1 MPILNMIAQGSG
13 WWGSNVWEPTNL
25 YAIDSSNTS
34 IDITWT
40 DNSLQTIPPSTFGK
54 SVLVRKVGSA
64 PTSPSDW
71 TTVVT
76 ETVMNTYQNNAYT
89 DTWLT
94 EWTTYY
100 YQVFSYSAD
109 WGITYWTP
117 VSATPSSW
125 WHPWVNT
132 VAYYEFDNNLDDSSW
147 NWFNQ
152 TLASWAVVYW
162 TASWGGK
169 YAYFDSSTYTA
180 NSSLGS
186 IDYSSDSYTVSFYRQ
201 PKTIFSSWAH
211 AVFDWAMN
219 GRDPAWIRMVDS
231 LASRG
236 VSNTFSATVDTW
248 YYITTTRDKAD
259 VYFYVNGQLIGSW
272 TWGGSGSYTPTFRFN
287 AIWNA
292 TQLTNDN
299 YLWQFIIEDKLRTA
313 QEIAVYFNKTKADY
327 WIS

>member
-1 MPILNMIAQGSG
+1 MVYNWTEYILW

-100 YQVFSYSAD
+100 YQIFSYSSD

-132 VAYYEFDNNLDDSSW
+132 IAYYEFNNNLDDSSW
-147 NWFNQ
+147 NWHNLSVRSGAV
-152 TLASWAVVYW
+152 TYGVEASWW
-162 TASWGGK
+162 K
-169 YAYFDSSTYTA
+169 YAYFDINTWTYAYSNFPQIDTTA
-180 NSSLGS
+180 ITL
-186 IDYSSDSYTVSFYRQ
+186 SYWWQPKQIFTSWNEISVAYTTTSNTVVLLATNRSVSFWNL
-201 PKTIFSSWAH
+201 SWE
-211 AVFDWAMN
+211 
-219 GRDPAWIRMVDS
+219 I
-231 LASRG
+231 
-236 VSNTFSATVDTW
+236 TATADTW
-248 YYITTTRDKAD
+248 YHLCVTIWWWNLTSYINWVQYETGSFSAPWTTSTKLVINNARDTNSSSFANNN
-259 VYFYVNGQLIGSW
+259 YVSEL
-272 TWGGSGSYTPTFRFN
+272 
-287 AIWNA
+287 
-292 TQLTNDN
+292 
-299 YLWQFIIEDKLRTA
+299 IIEDKARTA
-313 QEIAVYFNKTKADY
+313 QEIADYYNQTKWDY